1 VRWHIIM
8 AGSTLL
14 SLPALALFAFTQ
26 KYLLR
31 GLGSSV
37 G

>member
-1 VRWHIIM
+1 M

-14 SLPALALFAFTQ
+14 SLPALALFALTQ
-26 KYLLR
+26 KQLLR
-31 GLGSSV
+31 GLGSGV